1 MSRNVLRFDVIVLMI
16 NNIIGKTLIVIA
28 NEIIMT
34 DGFISSLGMIVLP
47 PSLLL
52 LIPYIVAQLPPC
64 QLLHYA
70 ITVVNYESVRL
81 QIELWYPIQGWL
93 QLSCMVF
100 CISQ

>member
-52 LIPYIVAQLPPC
+52 LIPYIVAQLPP
-64 QLLHYA
+64 
-70 ITVVNYESVRL
+70 
-81 QIELWYPIQGWL
+81 
-93 QLSCMVF
+93 LSAASLCYH
-100 CISQ
+100 CR